1 MKSIGYSKLLFRF
14 VYQITATMKKV
25 TDLQAAQSI
34 DKELLFLYS
43 KALKMIPNSPAQLIV
58 RSRINEILSTK

>member
-1 MKSIGYSKLLFRF
+1 M
-14 VYQITATMKKV
+14 TATMKKV